1 MENKYVGIAQKILNI
16 MGKIQPVVKDG
27 WNNFQKYKYVMEGDI
42 LELIRP
48 LLIEE
53 RLVIIPSVV
62 SIKDLPRERTTRTDP
77 KSGVITE
84 EPTKQLITEVG
95 VDYLIIDLDSGEQIT
110 TRWYGYGGDT
120 GDKGIYKAYT
130 GANKYCLMKTFGINT
145 LDDAEKDDDKFPKK
159 KMTKKDEEKMREDML
174 ILIEKICGL
183 EESKILVDAK
193 NNPLEASAARQMVL
207 GTDDLYK
214 SNIKDL
220 EDYKSRL
227 ELKKDK
233 GNPNA
238 VK

>member
-1 MENKYVGIAQKILNI
+1 MESKNVGIAQKILNI

-27 WNNFQKYKYVMEGDI
+27 WNDFQKYKYVMEGDI

-62 SIKDLPRERTTRTDP
+62 SVRELPQQ
-77 KSGVITE
+77 G
-84 EPTKQLITEVG
+84 KQLVTEAG

-130 GANKYCLMKTFGINT
+130 GANKYCLLKTFGIYT
-145 LDDAEKDDDKFPKK
+145 FDDAEKDDNKFPKK
-159 KMTKKDEEKMREDML
+159 KMSQKDEEKMRGDML
-174 ILIEKICGL
+174 EMIGKICSL
-183 EESKILVDAK
+183 EGSKILVDTK
-193 NNPLEASAARQMVL
+193 NNTLDTSTARQMVL

-214 SNIKDL
+214 SNFKDL
-220 EDYKSRL
+220 ENYMSRL

-233 GNPNA
+233 NA
-238 VK
+238 PK